1 MTADPRPLLEALLE
15 TLAGHRHIFN
25 SEEWVPFGAIE
36 CAFADARAL
45 ERAGAQVLRL
55 DVFDLLVLYRGRLF
69 MLDAKMP
76 TGRPTKA
83 QAAITTLGWP
93 LRYVQDEIAALQAI
107 GALR

>member
-1 MTADPRPLLEALLE
+1 MSLKRWNPRRDQNE
-15 TLAGHRHIFN
+15 R
-25 SEEWVPFGAIE
+25 AIVQ
-36 CAFADARAL
+36 AL

-83 QAAITTLGWP
+83 QDALTAAGWP
-93 LRYVQDEIAALQAI
+93 LAYVEDELSALRQI